1 LGVAEI
7 DPLAKLIYDESVR
20 ALDIQSK
27 SLDELRS
34 RTGVLIAA
42 TSVGSAFLGAEA
54 LKHHHATYSLNL
66 AAFAIFGAVIVT
78 CLLILWPTGWQFA
91 YDATDLD
98 SAYIVKREDPTQA
111 CRSMAEGHTN
121 HRRANGTKLNYRFI
135 AFQLACVGLA
145 ANIALWLLS
154 VGVR

>member
-1 LGVAEI
+1 VAEI
-7 DPLAKLIYDESVR
+7 DPLAKLIYDESTR

-27 SLDELRS
+27 VLDELRA

-42 TSVGSAFLGAEA
+42 SSVGSAFLGAEA
-54 LKHHHATYSLNL
+54 LKHHHATYCLNL
-66 AAFAIFGAVIVT
+66 AAFAVFAVVMGI
-78 CLLILWPTGWQFA
+78 CLFILWPRGWQFA

-98 SAYIVKREDPTQA
+98 DAYVVKREDPTQA
-111 CRSMAEGHTN
+111 CRSMAAGHTK
-121 HRRANGTKLNYRFI
+121 HRRANGTKLKPRFI

-145 ANIALWLLS
+145 ADIALWLLS